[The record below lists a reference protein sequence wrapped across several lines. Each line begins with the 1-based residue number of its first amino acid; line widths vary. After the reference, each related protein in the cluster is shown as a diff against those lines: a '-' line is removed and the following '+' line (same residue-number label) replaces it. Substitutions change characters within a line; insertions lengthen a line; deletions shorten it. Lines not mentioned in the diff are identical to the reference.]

1 MAIVCQVSEE
11 AGIVGAFREAYLG
24 QDNNGIV
31 IETSRSLFCPVG
43 CFSKACDFSCMGKT
57 FRYIDINYVLY
68 GGVEVGVGQVE
79 LDELV
84 LTEG

>member
-24 QDNNGIV
+24 QDNNCIV

-43 CFSKACDFSCMGKT
+43 CFAKACDFSCMGKT